1 MRIIFASKRGTLM
14 EQGVSPILISSM
26 VLHTL
31 AGTKYMMVQF
41 GSKNER
47 ELFQATQKLFAF
59 LITLVQ
65 ALLCVFSGMYGP
77 VEYLGIVNGT
87 LIVLQLCV
95 AGVLII
101 LLDEL
106 LQKGYGLGNGIG
118 LFTATNICGQVVWEC
133 ISFTSIT
140 SPQGNAE
147 FEGAIVFFFHQII
160 KMRWEG
166 VLDAFVRSYGPN
178 LLNLVNTLIVT
189 VAINWYQNHR
199 NEITLKSNRARDQT
213 AKLPIRL
220 LYTSNISV
228 LMMCAVVQI
237 VFFTSQILQL
247 NFKGSFFVSIFGS
260 WHEADAHSKL
270 RPNGGLAYYLSPPD
284 AVSIW
289 QLDRFII
296 YSVFVV
302 AICSEF
308 SRFWVNI
315 SGQSAKDMSRRLSQ
329 QDMSIQNQRN
339 EALTKALWRYIR
351 PASVLGGMFIG
362 GTCVFADMFATMA
375 SGTGI
380 VLAVCIVYQYFEQI
394 AQEKERGQDV
404 MGFI

>member
-1 MRIIFASKRGTLM
+1 
-14 EQGVSPILISSM
+14 M

-189 VAINWYQNHR
+189 VAINWYQVSNDSGAPPVYCD
-199 NEITLKSNRARDQT
+199 EI
-213 AKLPIRL
+213 
-220 LYTSNISV
+220 
-228 LMMCAVVQI
+228 
-237 VFFTSQILQL
+237 
-247 NFKGSFFVSIFGS
+247 
-260 WHEADAHSKL
+260 
-270 RPNGGLAYYLSPPD
+270 
-284 AVSIW
+284 
-289 QLDRFII
+289 
-296 YSVFVV
+296 
-302 AICSEF
+302 
-308 SRFWVNI
+308 
-315 SGQSAKDMSRRLSQ
+315 
-329 QDMSIQNQRN
+329 
-339 EALTKALWRYIR
+339 
-351 PASVLGGMFIG
+351 
-362 GTCVFADMFATMA
+362 
-375 SGTGI
+375 
-380 VLAVCIVYQYFEQI
+380 LAVLF
-394 AQEKERGQDV
+394 AGTLASASAPSAT
-404 MGFI
+404 